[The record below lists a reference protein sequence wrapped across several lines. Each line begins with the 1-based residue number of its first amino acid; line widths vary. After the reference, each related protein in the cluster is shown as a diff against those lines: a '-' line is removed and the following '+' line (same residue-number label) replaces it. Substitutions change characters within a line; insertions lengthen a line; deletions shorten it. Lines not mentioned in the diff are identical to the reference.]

1 MVDDNGSDSGGGD
14 GSDDVEVGLVV
25 VVRLVITI
33 IKIIA

>member
-1 MVDDNGSDSGGGD
+1 MVDDN